1 MKTNLNPKTANGQS
15 LLQFGKMEKGQSFV
29 EMAVGMI
36 ILLILLAGIVDISR
50 TILVKMSLQDAAEEG
65 VIYGSA
71 FPKNCT
77 QIRYRVLNNLYKLNG
92 MTLDKITV
100 TYDNV
105 ACPSSGVLTGKVMKV
120 SITYNFPVSMP
131 FLGAAIGSTRNITVE
146 SKGIVL
152 RSP

>member
-1 MKTNLNPKTANGQS
+1 MKTNLNLKTGDSHPKFH
-15 LLQFGKMEKGQSFV
+15 FGKIEKGQSFV
-29 EMAVGMI
+29 EMAVGLI
-36 ILLILLAGIVDISR
+36 ILLILLAGIVDVSR

-65 VIYGSA
+65 IIYGSA
-71 FPKNCT
+71 FPANCT
-77 QIRYRVLNNLYKLNG
+77 QIKYRVLNNLYKLNG
-92 MTLDKITV
+92 MTLDMITV

-105 ACPSSGVLTGKVMKV
+105 ACPASGVLTGKVMKV

>member
-1 MKTNLNPKTANGQS
+1 MKPKLTPITNIKRSKLV
-15 LLQFGKMEKGQSFV
+15 FGRNEKGQAFV
-29 EMAVGMI
+29 EMAVAMI

-50 TILVKMSLQDAAEEG
+50 TILVKMSMQDAAEEG

-71 FPKNCT
+71 FPQNCT
-77 QIRYRVLNNLYKLNG
+77 QIKYRVLNNLYKLNG

-100 TYDNV
+100 TYDGV
-105 ACPSSGVLTGKVMKV
+105 ACPSSGTLTGKLMKV
-120 SITYNFPVSMP
+120 SITYNFPISMP
-131 FLGAAIGSTRNITVE
+131 FLGTSIGSTRNITVE